1 MFKAGPAFLLAGAFM
16 LLSPLSMATDLAA
29 SGPAKYV
36 RLGTAILLVVFGA
49 VARPS
54 IRLGAA
60 STALLVFVAFY
71 VAASLWSQDVVWAL
85 FYKGMFA
92 VSVLGG
98 VLLGLSPRNE
108 EQLKSGLRFL
118 SIIAGFAGFLTFA
131 QYLKN
136 PVVAETARF
145 TVFGL
150 NANIVGMT
158 AAALLLFCFFLALQ
172 ERSAA
177 WKWFSWTNVAILG
190 IVIIA
195 TGSRGSLGMAVI
207 GCAIFAAP
215 LVRRPAALL
224 LTCMLLTGFFYAV
237 VTTLDFHT
245 VDRLADWNSENR
257 DGVWRAALR
266 QFAASPVIGQGWL
279 FTSRHATANHMSI
292 YLQTLAE
299 AGICGA
305 VLLAVCLATIAAG
318 AQRMRRSLFGRA
330 VHTRWYGYF
339 AVGLIASVLAHGIV
353 ESGTFL
359 GSTLNSLLLGFGVG
373 LIDRLP
379 ELATQEL
386 PIFTRPV
393 TQRES
398 ISWRSPFDANR
409 LARSTGHDSDDLAA
423 LPRPL
428 RGRSFLRAPRCTLP

>member
-36 RLGTAILLVVFGA
+36 RLGTAGLLVAFGA
-49 VARPS
+49 VARPGV
-54 IRLGAA
+54 RLGAA
-60 STALLVFVAFY
+60 STALLAFVAFY
-71 VAASLWSQDVVWAL
+71 VAASLWSQEVVWAL

-150 NANIVGMT
+150 NANTVGMT

-195 TGSRGSLGMAVI
+195 TGSRGALGMAVI
-207 GCAIFAAP
+207 GCAFFASP

-224 LTCMLLTGFFYAV
+224 LTCMLLTGIFYVV
-237 VTTLDFHT
+237 VTTLDFYS

-257 DGVWRAALR
+257 DGIWRAALR
-266 QFAASPVIGQGWL
+266 HFAASPVIGQGWL
-279 FTSRHATANHMSI
+279 FTSRHATANYSSI

-299 AGICGA
+299 SGICGGILLLTSV
-305 VLLAVCLATIAAG
+305 VLIGGG
-318 AQRMRRSLFGRA
+318 ARQMQSALRNTAF
-330 VHTRWYGYF
+330 HTRWYGYF
-339 AVGLIASVLAHGIV
+339 AIGLVASVLAHGIV

-379 ELATQEL
+379 ELTSAE
-386 PIFTRPV
+386 I
-393 TQRES
+393 
-398 ISWRSPFDANR
+398 
-409 LARSTGHDSDDLAA
+409 
-423 LPRPL
+423 PL
-428 RGRSFLRAPRCTLP
+428 RRLPPHCSSTPSFWQPEGKVEGLPTSARNVLLSAMHVEPRR